1 MVQVSSGGRD
11 RPPRRN
17 HRPVRTVRTAHVNT
31 TTTQKG
37 KGMNEH
43 ESPAPQSQ
51 AQTEGTVPR
60 LTEAQIRYWA
70 GRGLIAH
77 GLQANEPERAQLGT
91 SLLQVAAGM
100 GSTAAK
106 RDLAQ
111 IHLVGLFGHEVDR
124 EKGLALLRDAV
135 ADGDA
140 EAEVEL
146 AHALCKKDPP
156 TDADVLWDAA
166 TVLWRDRADSKTAF
180 LLMSR
185 AARMNHVPAMRDYAQ
200 MLREGIGC
208 EKDPHLAADIEW
220 QADELSKGKEDDMK

>member
-1 MVQVSSGGRD
+1 MVRVSSEGRD

-17 HRPVRTVRTAHVNT
+17 FRSIRVLRSKHT
-31 TTTQKG
+31 TTKKG
-37 KGMNEH
+37 KKMNEH
-43 ESPAPQSQ
+43 ESPTPQSQ
-51 AQTEGTVPR
+51 AQTQAAVPCPSAAD
-60 LTEAQIRYWA
+60 LRYWA

-124 EKGLALLRDAV
+124 EKGLALLKDAV

-140 EAEVEL
+140 EAEMEL
-146 AHALCKKDPP
+146 AKAIYWKNPP
-156 TDADVLWDAA
+156 SDADVLWDAA
-166 TVLWRDRADSKTAF
+166 TVLWRDRADYKTAF

-220 QADELSKGKEDDMK
+220 QADLINKKGSSK

>member
-1 MVQVSSGGRD
+1 MVQVSSAGRD

-17 HRPVRTVRTAHVNT
+17 HRPVHMVRTSHVNT
-31 TTTQKG
+31 TTTKKG

-51 AQTEGTVPR
+51 
-60 LTEAQIRYWA
+60 EAPSPKVSEPSGDDLRYWA
-70 GRGLIAH
+70 GRGLISF
-77 GLQANEPERAQLGT
+77 GLREDKPNRTQLGV
-91 SLLQVAAGM
+91 SLLHIAAAL

-124 EKGLALLRDAV
+124 EKGLALLKDAV

-140 EAEVEL
+140 EAEMEL
-146 AHALCKKDPP
+146 AKAIYWKNPP
-156 TDADVLWDAA
+156 SDADVLWDAA
-166 TVLWRDRADSKTAF
+166 TVLWRDRADYKTAF

-220 QADELSKGKEDDMK
+220 QADELSKGKEGDMK

>member
-1 MVQVSSGGRD
+1 
-11 RPPRRN
+11 
-17 HRPVRTVRTAHVNT
+17 
-31 TTTQKG
+31 
-37 KGMNEH
+37 MNEH
-43 ESPAPQSQ
+43 ESSAPQSQ

-70 GRGLIAH
+70 SVGLIAI
-77 GLQANEPERAQLGT
+77 GMQEESPQRKRQGVA
-91 SLLQVAAGM
+91 LLEEAAGM
-100 GSTAAK
+100 GCVLAK
-106 RDLAQ
+106 RGLATAYLTGRYG
-111 IHLVGLFGHEVDR
+111 IPADK
-124 EKGLALLRDAV
+124 EKGVALLRDAV
-135 ADGDA
+135 SDGDA

-166 TVLWRDRADSKTAF
+166 TVLWRDRADYKTAF

-185 AARMNHVPAMRDYAQ
+185 AARMNHIPAMRDYAQ

-220 QADELSKGKEDDMK
+220 QADELSKGKEDSMK

>member
-1 MVQVSSGGRD
+1 
-11 RPPRRN
+11 
-17 HRPVRTVRTAHVNT
+17 
-31 TTTQKG
+31 
-37 KGMNEH
+37 MNEH

-51 AQTEGTVPR
+51 APSQAAVPCPAAAD
-60 LTEAQIRYWA
+60 LRYWA

-91 SLLQVAAGM
+91 SLLQMAAGM

-140 EAEVEL
+140 EAEMEL
-146 AHALCKKDPP
+146 AKAIYWKNPP

-166 TVLWRDRADSKTAF
+166 TVLWRDRADYKTAF

-185 AARMNHVPAMRDYAQ
+185 AARMNHIPAMRDYAQ

-220 QADELSKGKEDDMK
+220 QADEIGKGK